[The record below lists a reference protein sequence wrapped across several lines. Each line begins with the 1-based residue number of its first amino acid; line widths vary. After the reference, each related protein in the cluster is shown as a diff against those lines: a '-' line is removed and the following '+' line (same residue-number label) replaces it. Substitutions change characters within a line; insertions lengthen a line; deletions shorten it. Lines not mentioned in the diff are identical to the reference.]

1 MKFTVNSKDMKAAV
15 ATASKAI
22 QGKSTLPI
30 LSCVKIDKTGDDHLL
45 ITGGDAEVMLT
56 LRCPLIESHD
66 FHPICLEA
74 AQLNQI
80 LGSVGSQPVTFDVS
94 GNSVTFIYKN
104 GHLTFASQNVEDFP
118 IVEDNIEAV
127 DSVEI
132 PTDKMLNGMSI
143 CRPFINHDE
152 LRPITNG
159 VYLDMTG
166 EYLTMAATDIH
177 KMVRLEMPEIKT
189 KGKVG
194 CVISEKTASL
204 LTLLPKG
211 ETLAIRAN
219 GRQALFASETF
230 FMMSTGIEGRF
241 PNYNSVIPR
250 DYTCKATINRA
261 ELISIIKRVS
271 LMGNAATNLIE
282 LRFGSY
288 MGGDG
293 QITVRT
299 RCLDFAT
306 SGEEVMSAEHDLPDN
321 FTIGFK
327 STCLLDL
334 LNTHTTK
341 EVTFELKDASRAGV
355 MHDTEGGNENL
366 LTLLMPMMLD
376 Y

>member
-56 LRCPLIESHD
+56 LRCPLIEIHD

-80 LGSVGSQPVTFDVS
+80 LGSVGSQPVTFEVS

-127 DSVEI
+127 ESIEI
-132 PTDKMLNGMSI
+132 PSEEMMKCMNM
-143 CRPFINHDE
+143 CRPFIGHDE
-152 LRPITNG
+152 LRPVMST

-166 EYLTMAATDIH
+166 EHLVMAATDGG
-177 KMVRLEMPEIKT
+177 RLIKKEMSEVKT
-189 KGKVG
+189 QGKIG
-194 CVISEKTASL
+194 CIVSEKTASL
-204 LTLLPKG
+204 LTLLPNG
-211 ETLAIRAN
+211 ETLTIRAN
-219 GRQALFASETF
+219 TRKAIFSTDTF
-230 FMMSTGIEGRF
+230 SLVSTSIEGNYPR
-241 PNYNSVIPR
+241 YNSVIPKE
-250 DYTCKATINRA
+250 YPYKAEVNRA
-261 ELISIIKRVS
+261 ELTNIIKRVS
-271 LMGNAATNLIE
+271 LMGSAATNLIE

-293 QITVRT
+293 QITVRA

-306 SGEEVMSAEHDLPDN
+306 SGEEVMSAEHNLPEN
-321 FTIGFK
+321 FAIGFK
-327 STCLLDL
+327 ANFLLDQL
-334 LNTHTTK
+334 STHTTPT
-341 EVTFELKDASRAGV
+341 VILQLKDASRAGV
-355 MHDTEGGNENL
+355 MLDADGGDKEL